1 MPQHIFSE
9 TIMLGNRKLFTLV
22 KLKHKVMQ
30 TQIAGKSL
38 VVIFKD
44 LAHFFLDE
52 KEILKC

>member
-1 MPQHIFSE
+1 MLQHIFSE